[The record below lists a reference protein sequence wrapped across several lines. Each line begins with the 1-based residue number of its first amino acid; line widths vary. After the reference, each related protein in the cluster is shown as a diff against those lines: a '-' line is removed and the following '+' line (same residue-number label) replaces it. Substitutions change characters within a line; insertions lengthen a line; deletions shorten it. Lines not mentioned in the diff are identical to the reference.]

1 MNCCKLIKCRYQFA
15 GIGYWAQQAVLDKL
29 LRELHLGARGRKI
42 ALRWREEVRRE
53 LPPQVLN
60 VHRLCDVAQPRYE
73 RTDAL
78 ILFLYS
84 FLVLQINLLPDGDSI
99 TQSPRHEGWA
109 CRPKVKVRIG
119 LIIVSVM
126 CHADQTEM
134 SKTISQNAI
143 IAVGERWWKW
153 DMGMHFRQGRVGQGS
168 AALTRVTS
176 CGNMVPE
183 LHMVKAANCNWQGV
197 CGFAYIIQ
205 LQWVHNVLAPANVE
219 QGSPGVSP
227 AKRATH

>member
-1 MNCCKLIKCRYQFA
+1 MACRTFQVIYNNLYLTLFEPPRLPFDRIWVIDELRGSVLLYVSMNCCKLIKCRYQFA
-15 GIGYWAQQAVLDKL
+15 GIGYWAHQAVLDKL

-60 VHRLCDVAQPRYE
+60 VHRLCDVAQPRCE

-134 SKTISQNAI
+134 SKTISQNGI
-143 IAVGERWWKW
+143 IAVGERWWK
-153 DMGMHFRQGRVGQGS
+153 
-168 AALTRVTS
+168 
-176 CGNMVPE
+176 
-183 LHMVKAANCNWQGV
+183 
-197 CGFAYIIQ
+197 
-205 LQWVHNVLAPANVE
+205 
-219 QGSPGVSP
+219 
-227 AKRATH
+227 